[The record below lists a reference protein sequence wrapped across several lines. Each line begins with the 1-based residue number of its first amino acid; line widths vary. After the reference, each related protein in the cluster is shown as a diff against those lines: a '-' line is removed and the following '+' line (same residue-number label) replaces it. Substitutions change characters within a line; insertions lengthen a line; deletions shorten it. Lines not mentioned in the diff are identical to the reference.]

1 MMVILFG
8 IMALL
13 CVAYYIIC
21 MLYAGIKSSFITFWL
36 MMAVIFAI
44 FAIIEHIKL
53 KNAIFIIIYKIVKCM
68 LAFGLA
74 VIIILSGMVVRYM
87 NEIPQEKLDYIIVLG
102 AQVRGDRITK
112 SLKQRLDSAYEYA
125 IANND
130 TVIIVS
136 GGRGPGENLTEAAAM
151 ERYLVQRGIDSSRIV
166 KEDKSTSTKENLNYS
181 KAIIKDDRDSVGIVT
196 NGFHVFRAVKI
207 AKKCGFSNVSGIAAP
222 TNRILWMNYV
232 VRECFALVKEVLVG
246 NI

>member
-13 CVAYYIIC
+13 SVAYYIVC

-36 MMAVIFAI
+36 MMAVVFAI
-44 FAIIEHIKL
+44 FAIIENMKL
-53 KNAIFIIIYKIVKCM
+53 KSAIFIIIYRIAKCM
-68 LAFGLA
+68 LALGLA

-87 NEIPQEKLDYIIVLG
+87 NETPQEKLDYIIVLG

-130 TVIIVS
+130 TIIIVS
-136 GGRGPGENLTEAAAM
+136 GG
-151 ERYLVQRGIDSSRIV
+151 
-166 KEDKSTSTKENLNYS
+166 
-181 KAIIKDDRDSVGIVT
+181 
-196 NGFHVFRAVKI
+196 
-207 AKKCGFSNVSGIAAP
+207 
-222 TNRILWMNYV
+222 
-232 VRECFALVKEVLVG
+232 
-246 NI
+246 